1 MFDEL
6 ANELKA
12 AREKNSMTLA
22 QAANKSKI
30 DIKFLEAM
38 EQGDFAFLPDLYVRA
53 FVKNFAKTVGLD
65 ENKIFRKYEAVK
77 KGIPYV
83 EESEYEEI
91 IRQHPKSA
99 KQQTAPIIT
108 EIKQANG
115 KDKSKIKKDPLFTF
129 DALGASSPAQDTT
142 GAVKRRNLIIGT
154 SSLGAIL
161 LFTLAYFLFMDTSD
175 KIIVAE
181 KPIEDVIQQN
191 QRYIEDEQ
199 SNAGSNLSIGVSDSL
214 VLTINA
220 NDTSWIKMLIDDNT
234 LGEFILLP
242 NSQKTIKAKT
252 NYKITLGNS
261 GAIKLLLNNKPLSF
275 SGRSNQALNILIDR
289 EGVKYPDNSSSQR

>member
-12 AREKNSMTLA
+12 AREKISMTLV

-65 ENKIFRKYEAVK
+65 ENKFFKKFEAAK

-91 IRQHPKSA
+91 IRQAPKPT
-99 KQQTAPIIT
+99 KQETTPVVDKGKRTNQ
-108 EIKQANG
+108 
-115 KDKSKIKKDPLFTF
+115 KDKPKINRDPLFTF
-129 DALGASSPAQDTT
+129 DALGASNPAQDTT
-142 GAVKRRNLIIGT
+142 AAVKRRDLIIGA

-161 LFTLAYFLFMDTSD
+161 LFTLVYFLFIDTGE
-175 KIIVAE
+175 KIIVTE

-191 QRYIEDEQ
+191 QRYIEDDQ
-199 SNAGSNLSIGVSDSL
+199 TSAGSNLGTGVSDSL

-234 LGEFILLP
+234 SGEFILLP

-261 GAIKLLLNNKPLSF
+261 GVIKLLLNNKPLSF
-275 SGRSNQALNILIDR
+275 SGRSKLALNIVIDR
-289 EGVKYPDNSSSQR
+289 EGVKYPDNASSQR

>member
-6 ANELKA
+6 ANELKT
-12 AREKNSMTLA
+12 AREKNSMTLV

-53 FVKNFAKTVGLD
+53 FAKNYAKTIGLD
-65 ENKIFRKYEAVK
+65 ENKFFKKYEAAK

-91 IRQHPKSA
+91 IRQLPKSP
-99 KQQTAPIIT
+99 KQQTAPIIS

-115 KDKSKIKKDPLFTF
+115 KDKSRIKKDPLFSF
-129 DALGASSPAQDTT
+129 DALETNKPVNDTT
-142 GAVKRRNLIIGT
+142 AAVKKRNLIIGV
-154 SSLGAIL
+154 SCLGAIL
-161 LFTLAYFLFMDTSD
+161 LFTLIYFLFIDTGE

-191 QRYIEDEQ
+191 QRYIEDDQ
-199 SNAGSNLSIGVSDSL
+199 ANAGSNLGIGVSDSL

-220 NDTSWIKMLIDDNT
+220 NDTSWIKMLIDENT
-234 LGEFILLP
+234 SGEFILLP

-261 GAIKLLLNNKPLSF
+261 GAIKLQLNNKPLSF
-275 SGRSNQALNILIDR
+275 TGKSKSVLNIIIDR
-289 EGVKYPDNSSSQR
+289 QGVKYPDNSSSQR

>member
-53 FVKNFAKTVGLD
+53 FVKNYAKTIGLD
-65 ENKIFRKYEAVK
+65 ENKIFKKYEAAK

-91 IRQHPKSA
+91 IRHLPKSG
-99 KQQTAPIIT
+99 KQQTTPIIT
-108 EIKQANG
+108 EIKQVNE

-129 DALGASSPAQDTT
+129 DALGASNPAQDTT
-142 GAVKRRNLIIGT
+142 AAIKKRNLIIGA

-199 SNAGSNLSIGVSDSL
+199 SNAGSNLGIGVSDSL

-234 LGEFILLP
+234 TGEFILLP
-242 NSQKTIKAKT
+242 NSLKTIKAKA
-252 NYKITLGNS
+252 NYKITFGNS
-261 GAIKLLLNNKPLSF
+261 GAINLLLNNKPLSF
-275 SGRSNQALNILIDR
+275 SGKSKSALNIIIDR
-289 EGVKYPDNSSSQR
+289 EGIKYPDNPSFQR